1 MSYTEE
7 VLDMLNKKE
16 LITMVLSLQ
25 SEELKKKK
33 KMKKKLKKKKDL
45 ILLEIRKVNHKFT
58 QLELENAVTKQEK
71 SFLSTLLIDM

>member
-25 SEELKKKK
+25 SKELKKKK
-33 KMKKKLKKKKDL
+33 TEKKLKKKRFDTAG
-45 ILLEIRKVNHKFT
+45 NP
-58 QLELENAVTKQEK
+58 
-71 SFLSTLLIDM
+71 

>member
-25 SEELKKKK
+25 SEELEKKKK
-33 KMKKKLKKKKDL
+33 TEKKTEKKKDL

>member
-25 SEELKKKK
+25 SKELKKK
-33 KMKKKLKKKKDL
+33 KKKLKKKK
-45 ILLEIRKVNHKFT
+45 I
-58 QLELENAVTKQEK
+58 
-71 SFLSTLLIDM
+71 

>member
-25 SEELKKKK
+25 SKELKKKK
-33 KMKKKLKKKKDL
+33 TEKKLK
-45 ILLEIRKVNHKFT
+45 KVNHKFT

>member
-33 KMKKKLKKKKDL
+33 KLKKKLKKKK
-45 ILLEIRKVNHKFT
+45 I
-58 QLELENAVTKQEK
+58 
-71 SFLSTLLIDM
+71 

>member
-33 KMKKKLKKKKDL
+33 KLKKKLKKKK
-45 ILLEIRKVNHKFT
+45 IWYCWKSVRWTINLLNLNSKM
-58 QLELENAVTKQEK
+58 QLQSKRNL
-71 SFLSTLLIDM
+71 FCLHF

>member
-25 SEELKKKK
+25 SKELKKKK
-33 KMKKKLKKKKDL
+33 LKKNWKKKDL

>member
-33 KMKKKLKKKKDL
+33 KLKKKK
-45 ILLEIRKVNHKFT
+45 IWYCWKSVRWTINLLNLNSKM
-58 QLELENAVTKQEK
+58 QLQSKRNL
-71 SFLSTLLIDM
+71 FCLHF

>member
-25 SEELKKKK
+25 SKELKKKK
-33 KMKKKLKKKKDL
+33 KTEKKKDL

-71 SFLSTLLIDM
+71 SFVYTFN